1 MYVAGRAATRAAPAV
16 FRAGIRTAGRPSR
29 QLPRNIPAIA
39 ILIPHRAVSTE
50 PSSNQNG
57 NFPPPG
63 FNTEQ
68 AKKPLSKDEQSQ
80 EKSAKLPNVGIPSNE
95 PTATPKTDAEKTRTL
110 SELATEKAEQAKKET
125 TIVKKEEEE
134 MKLTVWQKV
143 KKEAAHYWDGT
154 KLLATEV
161 RISSK
166 LALKMA
172 AGYELTRREYRQV
185 KFPTTRS
192 AGMWLTHNSCKEP
205 SKTSVVSCRSLF
217 SSSSPLQNFSSRWR

>member
-125 TIVKKEEEE
+125 TIVKKEEEK

-185 KFPTTRS
+185 IFPSTKSMRT
-192 AGMWLTHNSCKEP
+192 WLTHSSCKEP
-205 SKTSVVSCRSLF
+205 SRILDVSCRSLF
-217 SSSSPLQNFSSRWR
+217 SSSFPLQNFSSRWR